1 MWDSLSLPYST
12 YTAPAINLAADDDDG
27 SGPKNVLECS
37 SGAWS
42 QKSSYFYIWSQSH
55 ISSGPDEDS
64 LSY

>member
-27 SGPKNVLECS
+27 SRPKNVLECS

-42 QKSSYFYIWSQSH
+42 QKSSYFYI
-55 ISSGPDEDS
+55 
-64 LSY
+64 